1 MSSSPAASRPYR
13 RIATE
18 EAWAP
23 PELFEQFRQILSSH
37 PEDDPGLMSL
47 MGYYVLGEGER
58 PRFIRERMADT
69 EEIRLREMDAA
80 GIDHQI
86 LSLTAPGTN
95 PLPAAQ
101 ATDLAQLANDR
112 LAEIVRRRPDRF
124 SGLAAVPFSAADAGA
139 AELERAVTT
148 LGLKGAILNSHVRD
162 RYTDAPE
169 FLPFYEAAASLG
181 VPVYL
186 HPNAPAAGLFRP
198 LHERGLDGSMYG
210 FGVETGLH
218 LMRLV
223 VSGVFE
229 RFPDLK
235 LVVGHLGEA
244 VPFWLNR
251 IDYMYGKQ
259 VATGRYPHVR
269 PLPLKPSEYIRRNV
283 WITTSGMPWQDEIMF
298 VRRMVGADRVMY
310 AMDYPYQYEPAEV
323 ELQDSLPVTEEEKFE
338 FFEGIATRVF
348 GLELDSPAGVGADG
362 TGREGTGLA

>member
-1 MSSSPAASRPYR
+1 MTTAPHASRPYR

-23 PELFEQFRQILSSH
+23 QEMFDLFRRILQDH
-37 PEDDPGLMSL
+37 PVDDPGFMSL
-47 MGYYVLGEGER
+47 MGYYTLGDGDR
-58 PRFIRERMADT
+58 PRFIRERMVDT
-69 EEIRLREMDAA
+69 EGVRLQEMDAA
-80 GIDHQI
+80 GVDHQV

-95 PLPAAQ
+95 PLAAAQ
-101 ATDLAQLANDR
+101 AIDLARIANDH
-112 LAEIVRRRPDRF
+112 LGEIVRNRPDRF
-124 SGLAAVPFSAADAGA
+124 SGLAAVPFTAPDAGA
-139 AELERAVTT
+139 AELDRAVGE

-169 FLPFYEAAASLG
+169 FLPFFEAAASLG

-186 HPNAPAAGLFRP
+186 HPNAPAAGLFKH
-198 LHERGLDGSMYG
+198 LHDRGLDGSMYG
-210 FGVETGLH
+210 FGVDTGLH

-229 RFPDLK
+229 RFPTLK

-259 VATGRYPHVR
+259 VATGRYAHVK
-269 PLPLKPSEYIRRNV
+269 PLPLKPSEYIRRKV
-283 WITTSGMPWQDEIMF
+283 WITTSGMPWHDEIMF
-298 VRRMVGADRVMY
+298 VRRMMGADRVMY

-323 ELQDSLPVTEEEKFE
+323 ELQDGLPLTDEERFE

-348 GLELDSPAGVGADG
+348 DLRL
-362 TGREGTGLA
+362 

>member
-1 MSSSPAASRPYR
+1 MTSDTTAQPSPRPYR

-23 PELFEQFRQILSSH
+23 PEMFDLFRGILGDH
-37 PEDDPGLMSL
+37 PEDDPGFMSL
-47 MGYYVLGEGER
+47 MGYYVLNDGDR
-58 PRFIRERMADT
+58 PRFIRKRMTDT
-69 EEIRLREMDAA
+69 EGVRLQEMDAA
-80 GIDHQI
+80 GVDHQI

-95 PLPAAQ
+95 PLPPVQ
-101 ATDLAQLANDR
+101 ATDLARLANDQ
-112 LAEIVRRRPDRF
+112 LGEIVRNRPDRF
-124 SGLAAVPFSAADAGA
+124 SGLAAVPFAAADAGA
-139 AELERAVTT
+139 AELERAVTR

-162 RYTDAPE
+162 RYTDTNE
-169 FLPFYEAAASLG
+169 FLPFYEAAEALG

-186 HPNAPAAGLFRP
+186 HPNAPSASLFKP
-198 LHERGLDGSMYG
+198 LHDRGLDGSMYG

-229 RFPDLK
+229 RFPNLTM
-235 LVVGHLGEA
+235 VVGHLGEA

-259 VATGRYPHVR
+259 VATGRYPHVK
-269 PLPLKPSEYIRRNV
+269 PLPMKPSEYIRRNV
-283 WITTSGMPWQDEIMF
+283 WITTSGMPWQDEVMF
-298 VRRMVGADRVMY
+298 VRQMMGADRVMY

-323 ELQDSLPVTEEEKFE
+323 TLQDNLPISAEEKFE

-348 GLELDSPAGVGADG
+348 NLDLGS
-362 TGREGTGLA
+362 

>member
-1 MSSSPAASRPYR
+1 MNSPTAAPRPYR

-23 PELFEQFRQILSSH
+23 PEMFELFRRILGEH
-37 PEDDPGLMSL
+37 PEDDPGFMSL
-47 MGYYVLGEGER
+47 MGYYALGDGER
-58 PRFIRERMADT
+58 PRFIRERMVDT
-69 EEIRLREMDAA
+69 EGVRLQEMDAA
-80 GIDHQI
+80 GVDHQI
-86 LSLTAPGTN
+86 LALTAPGTN

-101 ATDLAQLANDR
+101 ATDLARVANDH
-112 LAEIVRRRPDRF
+112 LGEIVRNRPERF
-124 SGLAAVPFSAADAGA
+124 SGLAAVPFTAPDAGA
-139 AELERAVTT
+139 AELGRAVTE

-162 RYTDAPE
+162 RYTDSPE

-186 HPNAPAAGLFRP
+186 HPNAPSAGLFKP
-198 LHERGLDGSMYG
+198 LHDRGLDGSMYG

-229 RFPDLK
+229 RFPTLK

-259 VATGRYPHVR
+259 VATGRYPHVK

-283 WITTSGMPWQDEIMF
+283 WITTSGMPWEDEIMF
-298 VRRMVGADRVMY
+298 VRKMMGADRVMY

-323 ELQDSLPVTEEEKFE
+323 QLQDDLPLTEEERFE

-348 GLELDSPAGVGADG
+348 DLSF
-362 TGREGTGLA
+362 